1 MRLPVRQSFAFATAN
16 CKDRT
21 FSIGNLSG
29 VIPELKFGQIAV
41 QIFLGAVLVNALHA
55 ALKPNTLV
63 IAGMSLRAP
72 RIIAFLLRD
81 RKPARIGG
89 QLADDLTPVRLRRMH
104 PASF

>member
-63 IAGMSLRAP
+63 IAGMSLTLYGVP
-72 RIIAFLLRD
+72 D
-81 RKPARIGG
+81 SP
-89 QLADDLTPVRLRRMH
+89 TN
-104 PASF
+104 S

>member
-1 MRLPVRQSFAFATAN
+1 MVDWIDVWALT
-16 CKDRT
+16 
-21 FSIGNLSG
+21 
-29 VIPELKFGQIAV
+29 
-41 QIFLGAVLVNALHA
+41 LGA
-55 ALKPNTLV
+55 
-63 IAGMSLRAP
+63 IALRAP